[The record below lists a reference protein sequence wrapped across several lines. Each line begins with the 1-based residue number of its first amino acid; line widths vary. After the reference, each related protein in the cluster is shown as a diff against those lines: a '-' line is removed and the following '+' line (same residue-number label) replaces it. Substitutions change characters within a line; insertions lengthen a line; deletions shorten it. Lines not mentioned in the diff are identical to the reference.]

1 VKKTPIQKWN
11 EKIVK
16 HRKKCQ
22 QILKLSGN
30 IRYTGVINEYGRTL
44 TGIMNPKVRP
54 LLDPE
59 DVKNEFFLVATMMN
73 LRKRTESAVG
83 KLDYLLLR
91 NNKIS
96 VVAFLKENL
105 TFYISFENKEKNRE
119 KLIRSIKKLI

>member
-22 QILKLSGN
+22 QILKLSNN

-44 TGIMNPKVRP
+44 TGIMNPKVHP
-54 LLDPE
+54 LLNPE
-59 DVKNEFFLVATMMN
+59 DVKNEFFIVATMMN
-73 LRKRTESAVG
+73 LRKRTEGAVG
-83 KLDYLLLR
+83 KLDYILLR

-96 VVAFLKENL
+96 VVAFQKGNI
-105 TFYISFENKEKNRE
+105 TFYISFENRE
-119 KLIRSIKKLI
+119 KDPKKLIQSIKKLI